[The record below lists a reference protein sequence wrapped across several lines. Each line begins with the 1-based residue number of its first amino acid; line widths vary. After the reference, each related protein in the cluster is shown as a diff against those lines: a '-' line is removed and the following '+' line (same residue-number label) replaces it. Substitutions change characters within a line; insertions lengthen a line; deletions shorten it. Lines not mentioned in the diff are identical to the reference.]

1 MSTTLLVSSRSS
13 PLDELISRYDRL
25 VLGAN
30 FISGLLK
37 SLLQSYYG
45 CNQRHRMTLPPP
57 NVSLS

>member
-45 CNQRHRMTLPPP
+45 CNQQHRNLELTG
-57 NVSLS
+57 